1 MGPCDDAV
9 RRAAMASSPVG
20 RKYDTPFDRDSAHEM
35 LARRAE
41 QAARGAEGYEDRGH
55 DTRDEAGDRYN
66 RARRYQPPGRIETR
80 DEDEPRS
87 RSRTTTTR
95 STRTTRSSRSDTAV
109 EAFTKSMARSIG
121 TRAGSAI
128 VRGVL
133 GTLFRGR

>member
-1 MGPCDDAV
+1 M
-9 RRAAMASSPVG
+9 AASPVG

-41 QAARGAEGYEDRGH
+41 QAARGAEGYDDRGH
-55 DTRDEAGDRYN
+55 DAGDEAGERYN
-66 RARRYQPPGRIETR
+66 RARRYQPPGRIQTR
-80 DEDEPRS
+80 DEEPRS
-87 RSRTTTTR
+87 RTTSTR